1 MSAERIQLIK
11 DRLEILKPDELKID
25 DEGHLHVVHAG
36 AKSGGHFKLFIVS
49 HLFENKSMLDR
60 HKIIY
65 ETLGDLMSTE
75 IHALSI
81 KALTKD
87 EVI

>member
-1 MSAERIQLIK
+1 M
-11 DRLEILKPDELKID
+11 LE
-25 DEGHLHVVHAG
+25 
-36 AKSGGHFKLFIVS
+36 
-49 HLFENKSMLDR
+49 R